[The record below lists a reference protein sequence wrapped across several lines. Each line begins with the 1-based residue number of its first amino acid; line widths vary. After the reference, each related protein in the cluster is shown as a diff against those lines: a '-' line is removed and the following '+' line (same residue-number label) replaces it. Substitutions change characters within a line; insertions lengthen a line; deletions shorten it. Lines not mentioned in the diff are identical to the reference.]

1 MIEDDKRED
10 VVDECEE
17 ELWDA
22 NPNCKHKI
30 INASGGGVK
39 CIKYGGWFCF
49 WDCIVYKIK
58 EDKMAYKLAVK
69 IDTK

>member
-10 VVDECEE
+10 VVDEGEE

-39 CIKYGGWFCF
+39 CIKCGGWFCF
-49 WDCIVYKIK
+49 
-58 EDKMAYKLAVK
+58 
-69 IDTK
+69 